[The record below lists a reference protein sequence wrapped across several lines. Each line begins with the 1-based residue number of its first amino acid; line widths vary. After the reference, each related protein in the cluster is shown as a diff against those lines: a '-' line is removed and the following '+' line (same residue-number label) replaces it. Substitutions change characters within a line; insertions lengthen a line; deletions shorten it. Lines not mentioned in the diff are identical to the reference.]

1 MNELL
6 VAIPFKWGQSFYLP
20 GDWIASILP
29 TPSQSLLNEVK
40 VSTAEDGGVTLQR
53 FVAIPFKWGQS
64 FYQWCGNNRPRT
76 NLSQSLLNEVKVS
89 TKIMSRPECQK
100 CVAIPFKWGQSFYE
114 NILSTISLNLVAIPF
129 KWGQSFYHLV
139 MSRSIHLLIVAI
151 PFKWGQSFYEN
162 GEEWFCGYQSS
173 RNPF

>member
-1 MNELL
+1 MRSKFLHFLTHTEMYVSKSQSLLNEVKVSTRRCHGVWNGIK

-100 CVAIPFKWGQSFYE
+100 CVAIPFKWGQSFYT
-114 NILSTISLNLVAIPF
+114 L
-129 KWGQSFYHLV
+129 WQ
-139 MSRSIHLLIVAI
+139 
-151 PFKWGQSFYEN
+151 QN
-162 GEEWFCGYQSS
+162 G
-173 RNPF
+173 